1 MKNALDW
8 ASKPLVD
15 GPAPVQG
22 KPVALCGSGGGLG
35 TERAQ
40 LALRQTAVFMQLNV
54 MTLPETLVRRWG
66 GDVFDAAGDL
76 KDNEAGEKDARSWAR
91 CSPPSPR
98 MLATSVYAKR

>member
-1 MKNALDW
+1 MLLQNALDW

-15 GPAPVQG
+15 GPAPMQG

-54 MTLPETLVRRWG
+54 MTLPEVRCLEGQPCMSGSGLTCHIVRVCGRHWCAGGAEMCLTLPV
-66 GDVFDAAGDL
+66 
-76 KDNEAGEKDARSWAR
+76 
-91 CSPPSPR
+91 
-98 MLATSVYAKR
+98 T

>member
-15 GPAPVQG
+15 GPAPMQG

-76 KDNEAGEKDARSWAR
+76 KDNEAGEKERAKLGK
-91 CSPPSPR
+91 
-98 MLATSVYAKR
+98 MLAAFAPYARRFA